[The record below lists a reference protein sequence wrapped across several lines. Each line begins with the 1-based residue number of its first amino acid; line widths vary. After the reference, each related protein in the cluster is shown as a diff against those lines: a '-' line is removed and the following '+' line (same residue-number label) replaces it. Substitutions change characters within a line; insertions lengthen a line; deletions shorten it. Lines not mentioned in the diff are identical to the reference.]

1 MSLASLWKIISD
13 GAVVA
18 SLMYCPDV
26 SFVTLI
32 ENQEDITGGEIKRL
46 CGSVQFVTS
55 KGRVLGMDKRRK
67 PHKAAEGAWL
77 MNGGGCLQLRSL
89 LFHIFCLPTSCRLS
103 QRVLRM
109 VGLCSPLI
117 RTCTFEFNIR
127 QMLVMWQQC
136 PTQPPLCP
144 HLVTIASLHCCSPL
158 QTTVMGHHSLRIACL

>member
-26 SFVTLI
+26 SFVTLT

-77 MNGGGCLQLRSL
+77 MNGGACLQLRSL
-89 LFHIFCLPTSCRLS
+89 LFHVFCLPTSCRLS
-103 QRVLRM
+103 QHVLRM

-117 RTCTFEFNIR
+117 CTCTFEFNMFKTNIGYVAT
-127 QMLVMWQQC
+127 MPHPATPV
-136 PTQPPLCP
+136 PPPCD
-144 HLVTIASLHCCSPL
+144 HRESPL
-158 QTTVMGHHSLRIACL
+158 L